1 MDKDLAL
8 AILFANVKTHR
19 KKDFRKT
26 AEAVRYLREFERM
39 SYADI
44 GRAVGADGWTI
55 SQFDK
60 LYDLPESVWKQI
72 ESGNIMLD
80 KGYRISRRGSEIQA
94 ELGDALSDLN
104 TEDARAVVE
113 YVVKN
118 PDLSIDEC
126 KRKVLESKTVK
137 DKIFMVVVPLPEET
151 YAKLKQDSRKRNIS
165 VDDMVRQIV
174 VEWLLKVN

>member
-1 MDKDLAL
+1 MAL

-26 AEAVRYLREFERM
+26 AEAVRYLRESERM

-44 GRAVGADGWTI
+44 GRSVGADGWTI

-60 LYDLPESVWKQI
+60 LYDLPESVWKLI
-72 ESGNIMLD
+72 DSGMIMLD
-80 KGYRISRRGSEIQA
+80 KGYRISRRGSEFQA
-94 ELGDALSDLN
+94 ELGEALSDLN
-104 TEDARAVVE
+104 TKDSRAMVE
-113 YVVKN
+113 YVMKN
-118 PDLSIDEC
+118 PDLSIGEC

-151 YAKLKQDSRKRNIS
+151 YAKLKQDSMKRNIS
-165 VDDMVRQIV
+165 VDEMVKQIV
-174 VEWLLKVN
+174 VEWLQKAN